1 MTLPLITAHRDGHVA
16 ELTMRNGAHANA
28 ISARFAQELVGHL
41 QAAVDGGARVLILR
55 AESGVR
61 TWCAGHD
68 IGELPSNPSEQI
80 SWTNSLET
88 LVSGVRSVPIP
99 IIAAVEGGVWG
110 GGCELVMT
118 ADLVIA
124 CRNSTFAVTPTRLG
138 VPYAATGLNRF
149 LAALPIHVV
158 NEMFLT
164 ANPIDAQRA
173 YELGFVNRIAADSED
188 LHRQAG

>member
-1 MTLPLITAHRDGHVA
+1 MTHELITAQYDGQIV
-16 ELTMRNGAHANA
+16 ELTMRNTARANA
-28 ISARFAQELVGHL
+28 ISAQFAQELVAQL
-41 QAAVDGGARVLILR
+41 QRAVGAGARVLILR
-55 AESGVR
+55 AEPGVR

-68 IGELPSNPSEQI
+68 IQELPSDPSDQI

-173 YELGFVNRIAADSED
+173 YE
-188 LHRQAG
+188 